1 MPVGSI
7 DQCLLMAREYVD
19 DGSCNV
25 RFREAGKAVFVTD
38 KRRKAVV
45 AASGPTFQEAN
56 RGIRLPFD
64 LHDSAQRH
72 RVQDGLH
79 VLFQVEFAPCLNG

>member
-7 DQCLLMAREYVD
+7 DQCPLMAREYDVG

-38 KRRKAVV
+38 KRRKAAVHV
-45 AASGPTFQEAN
+45 AAELGPVWAN
-56 RGIRLPFD
+56 LRR
-64 LHDSAQRH
+64 
-72 RVQDGLH
+72 
-79 VLFQVEFAPCLNG
+79 